1 MTEEKSKIIKS
12 GKLIPEDKLI
22 WTDAFSDNIA
32 GIKAFNNCCVISDVM
47 EDNEPRF
54 ICADFSSKMRIFKKD
69 ALCSETKLQFT
80 PVGLV
85 SFYGLNPSNA
95 KTSINS

>member
-1 MTEEKSKIIKS
+1 MTEEQFKIIKS

-22 WTDAFSDNIA
+22 WTEAFVDNIA
-32 GIKAFNNCCVISDVM
+32 GIKAFNDCCIISDVM

-54 ICADFSSKMRIFKKD
+54 ICADFNSKLRIFKKD
-69 ALCSETKLQFT
+69 ALLSELKLQYS

-85 SFYGLNPSNA
+85 SFFGLNSSNT
-95 KTSINS
+95 KISIKL